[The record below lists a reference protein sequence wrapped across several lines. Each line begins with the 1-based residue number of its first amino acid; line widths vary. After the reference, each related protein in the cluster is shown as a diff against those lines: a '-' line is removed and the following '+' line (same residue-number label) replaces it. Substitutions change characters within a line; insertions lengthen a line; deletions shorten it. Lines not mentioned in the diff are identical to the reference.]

1 MGKKKK
7 EAMAVER
14 KAFLK
19 GVATRGT
26 ANPSV
31 AAEIFDQMETFAAYG
46 FNKSHSAAYA
56 LITYQTAYLKAHY
69 STEFLAGLLSLEAG
83 DIDSTYKNMA
93 ECRERGV
100 PVLPP
105 DVNQSRADFTA
116 AAGTIRFGLGAVKG
130 LGAKA
135 IETIV
140 AAREEGPF
148 TSLHD
153 FCLRVRSQLVNRR
166 VAESL
171 IKCGA
176 FDSLE
181 RNRAQLLASL
191 DDVMRWAAS
200 RAEERASQ
208 QIGLFGA
215 GGDGAPPPLAAQ
227 AAWGPDEELHA
238 EHETIGFFIT
248 GHPLDRYLKDLKR
261 VTGTTTA
268 TLRQRSADTSAA
280 PRNGRPDARP
290 RVSLGG
296 VIHTLRLK
304 NSKKGD
310 RYATFLLEDKEGVI
324 EVIAWPDTYRKHET
338 IIQSGA
344 PVVVAGGLEVSD
356 DRRQVIA
363 EEITPLARACADAIR
378 QVHLRVPLE
387 RLGRDGL
394 ATLRALLAAH
404 PGTCEAF
411 LHLVGPD
418 ESETVLALPTAL
430 RVAATGEIVNAV
442 EGLLGGGALTFR

>member
-1 MGKKKK
+1 M
-7 EAMAVER
+7 
-14 KAFLK
+14 
-19 GVATRGT
+19 
-26 ANPSV
+26 
-31 AAEIFDQMETFAAYG
+31 
-46 FNKSHSAAYA
+46 
-56 LITYQTAYLKAHY
+56 
-69 STEFLAGLLSLEAG
+69 AGLLSLEAG

-93 ECRERGV
+93 ECRERNI

-135 IETIV
+135 IETIL

-176 FDSLE
+176 FDSVE

-191 DDVMRWAAS
+191 DDVMRWATS
-200 RAEERASQ
+200 RAEERASS

-215 GGDGAPPPLAAQ
+215 AADSAPPPLAAGG
-227 AAWGPDEELHA
+227 AWGPDEELHA
-238 EHETIGFFIT
+238 ERETIGFFIT
-248 GHPLDRYLKDLKR
+248 GHPLDRHLKDLKR
-261 VTGTTTA
+261 LTGTTTA
-268 TLRQRSADTSAA
+268 TLRQRDTPAT

-290 RVSLGG
+290 RVTVGG

-310 RYATFLLEDKEGVI
+310 RYATFVLEDKEGVI

-338 IIQSGA
+338 IIQGGA

-356 DRRQVIA
+356 ERCQVIA
-363 EEITPLARACADAIR
+363 DEITPLARACTDAIR

-387 RLGRDGL
+387 QVGRDGL
-394 ATLRALLAAH
+394 ETLRALLAAH
-404 PGTCEAF
+404 PGPCEAF

-418 ESETVLALPTAL
+418 EGETVLALPTAL